1 MNRSRLLATAFV
13 ASSLFGAARASATP
27 ISGPHSVSAFY
38 SNDDGFL
45 HAIVAQTS
53 GDVQEVY
60 YANGSV
66 HSDVLA
72 QFASPV
78 TAVGSFYSVSDAL
91 RHVIVG
97 LQNGQVWEVYFNPK
111 VGITRTLLRTEWFP
125 IVSVTAWSDAFGA
138 EWYSTLDYGGGAAM
152 STIFQ
157 IENHAPVFFDT
168 SGYEPLPTPLI
179 DAAGVG
185 MPYSEGP
192 LATPADIFISLGMQ
206 NESFFTDLVSWR
218 PGQTQLMNG
227 VGGASYPVADLPIS
241 FAAVPNFVGDTPF
254 ADVLALDASNHL
266 LELGADRSLGP
277 SVAWT
282 FVYGPEAISLGATID
297 TVNNVKHV
305 PVMMSNGDLWDMHAP
320 LPFGSAWTFQYLGR
334 Y

>member
-13 ASSLFGAARASATP
+13 ASSLFGAARAGATP

-60 YANGSV
+60 YVNGSV

-97 LQNGQVWEVYFNPK
+97 LQNGQVWEVYFNPQ
-111 VGITRTLLRTEWFP
+111 VGITRTLLRTEYFP
-125 IVSVTAWSDAFGA
+125 IISVTAWSDAFGA
-138 EWYSTLDYGGGAAM
+138 EWYSTLDSGGGAVM

-157 IENHAPVFFDT
+157 LQNHAPVFFQT
-168 SGYEPLPTPLI
+168 YGYATTPTPLG

-192 LATPADIFISLGMQ
+192 GASPADIFISLGMQ
-206 NESFFTDLVSWR
+206 DVRFSTAIVSWR
-218 PGQTQLMNG
+218 PGPSQVTF
-227 VGGASYPVADLPIS
+227 GGELYPLADLPIS

-282 FVYGPEAISLGATID
+282 FLYGPNAISLGATID
-297 TVNNVKHV
+297 PVNNVKHV

-320 LPFGSAWTFQYLGR
+320 TPFGSAWTFQYLGR